1 MLFLNYIKL
10 AWRNLGKRKLY
21 SFINIGGLAA
31 GLCVCMLI
39 MLYVAHEL
47 SYDRFHKDSDRIFSL
62 LERIKLENDTIQIE
76 RFNYTSGPA
85 IKQQNPGVESFLRM
99 GSMLNET
106 TVLQRADNP
115 AIRDEES
122 SVWFSDANYFRFFS
136 FPLLEGQPD
145 DVLKQPFTMVVSTDM
160 AKKYFG
166 STDVV
171 GKQLRLNGEHLF
183 QITGVMANTP
193 SNSSMKAEFLL
204 SISSIGGMAS
214 MKEFV
219 TQTGGFGGVFQTFLK
234 LDHASRQGQV
244 MKNIDQLLVAQR
256 DPGRSVLMPLTSM
269 HRESRFSAGFN
280 LRYLNLFPLVA
291 ALILLMALI
300 NYMSL
305 STARATVRAREIGV
319 RKALGADHKR
329 IAQQFYVESG
339 LYALLA
345 FCLAVVLCLLLRPWF
360 FNLLQLKVDTTF
372 LYHPVVLGIYAAL
385 LLITI
390 LIAGSYPSFVLSR
403 YNPVTVLSGK
413 MSKGN
418 GGATVRKV
426 LTVLQFSTAAVLI
439 ICSIVINRQL
449 FFFRHTDTGI
459 NKENVVML
467 PFRSSIAGHYQAYRQ
482 QVAALNGVTE
492 TATARYSLFGDFDI
506 WVVPRTD
513 GSESMLSL
521 TTFRGDVSLINM
533 MGLQWKIPPA
543 DMTQLG
549 MPGTIVLNEAAIAG
563 FGFSGSPIGK
573 QIRMGPT
580 ETKIIGVVKNFHFK
594 SLHSAITP
602 LALKVEKNNSDL
614 WGAGSPGCLF
624 VKIAPKQ
631 NIPALLAQINK
642 IYAGYDTQ
650 TPFQYTFLDDAFAKM
665 YTAEDRLAGIFGG
678 FTALTVLI
686 SGLGLLGLAAFSAE
700 QRTREIGV
708 RKVLGASVVQIT
720 TLLSKDF
727 IRLVIIALVIAS
739 PIAWYLM
746 QGWLQQFA
754 YRIHLQPWMFVLS
767 ALIAVTTAAMAI
779 GLQTVKAA
787 IRNPV
792 TALKVE

>member
-122 SVWFSDANYFRFFS
+122 AVWFSDANYFRFFS

-145 DVLKQPFTMVVSTDM
+145 EVLRQPFTMVVSTDM

-171 GKQLRLNGEHLF
+171 GKQLRFNGEYLF
-183 QITGVMANTP
+183 QITGVMANAP
-193 SNSSMKAEFLL
+193 SNSSMKADFLL
-204 SISSIGGMAS
+204 SISSIGSMAS
-214 MKEFV
+214 LKDFV

-244 MKNIDQLLVAQR
+244 MKNIDQLLLAQQ
-256 DPGRSVLMPLTSM
+256 DPGRSVLMPLTGM

-345 FCLAVVLCLLLRPWF
+345 FCLAIVLCLLLRPWF
-360 FNLLQLKVDTTF
+360 FNLLQLKVDMTF
-372 LYHPVVLGIYAAL
+372 LYHPVVLGIYAGL

-467 PFRSSIAGHYQAYRQ
+467 PFRSSIGAHYQAYRQ

-506 WVVPRTD
+506 WVVPRAD
-513 GSESMLSL
+513 GSQSMLSL
-521 TTFRGDVSLINM
+521 TTFRTDVSLIDM

-549 MPGTIVLNEAAIAG
+549 MPGTIVLNEAAIEG

-573 QIRMGPT
+573 QIRMGPA

-594 SLHSAITP
+594 SLHSAIAP

-642 IYAGYDTQ
+642 IYAGYDRQ

-792 TALKVE
+792 TALKIE

>member
-62 LERIKLENDTIQIE
+62 LEKIKLENDTIRIE
-76 RFNYTSGPA
+76 RFNYTSGPT
-85 IKQQNPGVESFLRM
+85 IKQQNAGVESFLRM
-99 GSMLNET
+99 GSFLNEA

-115 AIRDEES
+115 AIRGEES
-122 SVWFSDANYFRFFS
+122 GVWFSDANYFRFFS

-145 DVLKQPFTMVVSTDM
+145 EVLKQPFTMVVSTDM
-160 AKKYFG
+160 AEKYFG

-171 GKQLRLNGEHLF
+171 GKQLRFNGEHLF
-183 QITGVMANTP
+183 QITGVMANAP
-193 SNSSMKAEFLL
+193 SNSSIKADFLL
-204 SISSIGGMAS
+204 SISSMGSMAS
-214 MKEFV
+214 LKQFV
-219 TQTGGFGGVFQTFLK
+219 TQTGGFGGVFLTYLK
-234 LDHASRQGQV
+234 LDNASQQGRVTQQV
-244 MKNIDQLLVAQR
+244 DELLVAQR
-256 DPGRSVLMPLTSM
+256 DPGKSMLMPLASM
-269 HRESRFSAGFN
+269 HRESRFGTGFN

-305 STARATVRAREIGV
+305 STARATIRAREIGV

-345 FCLAVVLCLLLRPWF
+345 FCLALVLCLALRPWF
-360 FNLLQLKVDTTF
+360 FNLLQLKVDMTF
-372 LYHPVVLGIYAAL
+372 LYHPVVLSIYAGL

-467 PFRSSIAGHYQAYRQ
+467 PFRSSIGAHYQAYRQ
-482 QVAALNGVTE
+482 QVAALNGVTQ

-521 TTFRGDVSLINM
+521 TTLRVDTSLMGM

-549 MPGTIVLNEAAIAG
+549 MPGTIVLNEAAVAG

-573 QIRMGPT
+573 QIRMGPE
-580 ETKIIGVVKNFHFK
+580 ETKIVGVLKNFHFK
-594 SLHSAITP
+594 SLHSAIAP
-602 LALKVEKNNSDL
+602 LAMKVEKDNSDL
-614 WGAGSPGCLF
+614 WGTGSPGCLF
-624 VKIAPKQ
+624 VKVAPKQ
-631 NIPALLAQINK
+631 NMPALIAQLNK
-642 IYAGYDTQ
+642 IYAAYDTQ

-767 ALIAVTTAAMAI
+767 AFIAVGTAAMAI

>member
-1 MLFLNYIKL
+1 MLLLNYIKL

-47 SYDRFHKDSDRIFSL
+47 SYDRFHKDSARIFSL
-62 LERIKLENDTIQIE
+62 LERIKMENDTIQMD
-76 RFNYTSGPA
+76 RFNYASAPA
-85 IKQQNPGVESFLRM
+85 VRQQSPGVESFLRM
-99 GSMLNET
+99 GSLLQET
-106 TVLQRADNP
+106 TVLQRVDNP
-115 AIRDEES
+115 SIRDEEAA
-122 SVWFSDANYFRFFS
+122 VWFTDANYFRFFS
-136 FPLLEGQPD
+136 FPLLQGQPD
-145 DVLKQPFTMVVSTDM
+145 EVLKQPFTMVLSVDM

-166 STDVV
+166 NTDVV
-171 GKQLRLNGEHLF
+171 GKQLRFNGEYLF

-193 SNSSMKAEFLL
+193 SNSSLKADFLL
-204 SISSIGGMAS
+204 SGASMSSMTS
-214 MKEFV
+214 MKELV
-219 TQTGGFGGVFQTFLK
+219 TTAGGFAGAFLTFLK
-234 LDHASRQGQV
+234 LDDASHQDQV
-244 MKNIDQLLVAQR
+244 TRNIDQLLVAQQ
-256 DPGRSVLMPLTSM
+256 DPGKSVLMPLASM

-280 LRYLNLFPLVA
+280 LRYLSLFPLVA
-291 ALILLMALI
+291 TLILLMALI

-319 RKALGADHKR
+319 RKALGADHKH
-329 IAQQFYVESG
+329 IAQQFYVESA
-339 LYALLA
+339 LYAFLA
-345 FCLAVVLCLLLRPWF
+345 FCLGLLLCFILRPWF
-360 FNLLQLKVDTTF
+360 FNLLQLKVDMTF
-372 LYHPVVLGIYAAL
+372 LYHPVVLGIYSAL

-426 LTVLQFSTAAVLI
+426 LTVLQFATAAVLI

-459 NKENVVML
+459 NKENVLML
-467 PFRSSIAGHYQAYRQ
+467 PFRSSIAGHYQSYRQ
-482 QVAALNGVTE
+482 QVAALNGVTQ
-492 TATARYSLFGDFDI
+492 TGTGRYSLFGDYDI
-506 WVVPRTD
+506 WFVPRED
-513 GSESMLSL
+513 VHQPMFSLNVLSVD
-521 TTFRGDVSLINM
+521 TSLLGM

-543 DMTQLG
+543 DMAQLG
-549 MPGTIVLNEAAIAG
+549 TPGTIVLNEEAVKG
-563 FGFSGSPIGK
+563 FGFPGSPIGK
-573 QIRMGPT
+573 QFRMGPA
-580 ETKIIGVVKNFHFK
+580 EAKVIGVLKNFHFK
-594 SLHSAITP
+594 SLHAAITP
-602 LALKVEKNNSDL
+602 LALKVEKDNSAL

-624 VKIAPKQ
+624 VKIAPRQ
-631 NIPALLAQINK
+631 NIPALIAQISK
-642 IYAGYDTQ
+642 IYSVYDTQ

-686 SGLGLLGLAAFSAE
+686 SALGLLGLAAFSAE

-720 TLLSKDF
+720 TLLSKEF
-727 IRLVIIALVIAS
+727 IRLVFMALVIAS

-746 QGWLQQFA
+746 RGWLQQFA

-767 ALIAVTTAAMAI
+767 AFIAVATAAMAI
-779 GLQTVKAA
+779 GLQTVRAA
-787 IRNPV
+787 VRNPV